1 MQQAEEEED
10 QPNFCKP
17 TNNRQGIQSNFL
29 QRNKCKD
36 LNGGQ
41 IPILSMLRQRSTTD
55 AAGGASKQVQVQR
68 VSD

>member
-1 MQQAEEEED
+1 MQQAEEEEEED

-41 IPILSMLRQRSTTD
+41 MHPDIVHVTTTEHDRRS
-55 AAGGASKQVQVQR
+55 R
-68 VSD
+68 RC